1 MAKAGKSNQDEDIE
15 GLVTEPEDEP
25 VPAGGPNEAGKEDPG
40 PAPLGPEE
48 DPGPALP
55 KRPEGKETPQDTVV
69 ASDRRMSLRD
79 FRKSMRDCAAKGL
92 SARDALTQALDPGDV
107 YDGLSRQPRGFRDT
121 MVDALKRGVPVRDAL
136 SKAVAA
142 HQARSKR

>member
-40 PAPLGPEE
+40 PAPMGPEE

-79 FRKSMRDCAAKGL
+79 FRKGMRDCEARGL
-92 SARDALTQALDPGDV
+92 SLRDAYQQVLDPGDV
-107 YDGLSRQPRGFRDT
+107 YDGLSMRPRGFHDT
-121 MVDALKRGVPVRDAL
+121 MRDALKKGFPARDAL
-136 SKAVAA
+136 HKGVDA
-142 HQARSKR
+142 HLARAKR